1 MNSRERVAIT
11 MRNGIPDRVPI
22 IPQICHPHAI
32 KALGMDFRETII
44 ECIKNPDL
52 INKLD
57 LDCARMY
64 DVDGLRIWLTPDP
77 IKDLVDDGKNVWQI
91 NDKTGEKIGRVDFSG
106 GGWVL
111 PLKEEP
117 VFRTIEDV
125 EKLEVVAAEELL
137 KTDKFRSLEKVT
149 QEARAD
155 FSTIGYPQAF
165 TFEHVTFMRG
175 KQQALM
181 DIMEQPD
188 FVKEIIKKATEI
200 SIQQSIAL
208 IKAGIDIL
216 YLGETF
222 GGLIGPRLFEEFC
235 VPALK
240 QFTKALKKY
249 NAPIYLHTCGNST
262 ALFELMADS
271 GVDCIEPLDPLGGV
285 SVADAKKRVGH
296 RVALMGGVSTI
307 LLANGSLEE
316 VVTDCN
322 RCLKEGAPG
331 GGYILA
337 TGDMLPTETSK
348 EKVEIMVDM
357 AKNYKY

>member
-1 MNSRERVAIT
+1 MNCRERVAIT

-44 ECIKNPDL
+44 ECIKNPYL

-64 DVDGLRIWLTPDP
+64 DVDGLRIWLPPDP
-77 IKDLVDDGKNVWQI
+77 IKDLVDDGENVWQLD
-91 NDKTGEKIGRVDFSG
+91 DKTGEKIGRVDFSG

-111 PLKEEP
+111 PMKEEP
-117 VFRTIEDV
+117 VLKTAEDI
-125 EKLEVVAAEELL
+125 EKLEIIAADELL
-137 KTDKFRSLEKVT
+137 KTDKFRSVEKVT
-149 QEARAD
+149 QEAQVE
-155 FSTIGYPQAF
+155 FSTIGYPQPF

-181 DIMEQPD
+181 DVMERPD

-222 GGLIGPRLFEEFC
+222 GGLIGPHLFEEFC

-240 QFTKALKKY
+240 QFTKALKEY
-249 NAPIYLHTCGNST
+249 NTLIYLHICGNST
-262 ALFELMADS
+262 ALLELMVDT
-271 GVDCIEPLDPLGGV
+271 GIDCIEPLDPLGGV

-296 RVALMGGVSTI
+296 RVALMGGISTT
-307 LLANGSLEE
+307 LLANGTLEE
-316 VVTDCN
+316 VIADCN
-322 RCLKEGAPG
+322 RCLQEGAPG